1 MTVKNNDGIF
11 RVSDDDD
18 DDDDDG
24 IMMVSVIP
32 NNISSDQDDENI
44 KITHDNQ
51 NQNNPRTIIR
61 TQTTQTQTQT
71 RKCSTITS
79 KICILF
85 FFALASLPFISISF
99 SVDTIYSCKFLSY
112 RDITSTTARE
122 VFMEAFLNNNK
133 NNNLNINNNLNNL
146 NNSDY
151 VENNNLKSGGWVYR
165 QDPGGNLSSLSSSV
179 GSSSSSFGKFFKQD
193 PMCVVHRD
201 QLHNFKSF
209 FDNYSNYNDY
219 IKDES
224 SLSSSD
230 SSRKIDIW
238 ILARYCSI
246 IAPYIGI
253 LGIIQLL
260 YLTFNYHCGGGINNK
275 FATKRSKF
283 LLFITY
289 VIASVF
295 QFSAFTIMIA
305 SPQLLSFIINDEVT
319 QEQFCSFS
327 FSSTIESTSRNNNSI
342 ICRFDSGA
350 WLSPGAGIG
359 YFIIAFIT
367 LFIIPLLFYKTS
379 TSTSITTTGI
389 HSDSDNNNKVCCGLW

>member
-11 RVSDDDD
+11 
-18 DDDDDG
+18 
-24 IMMVSVIP
+24 P
-32 NNISSDQDDENI
+32 
-44 KITHDNQ
+44 
-51 NQNNPRTIIR
+51 
-61 TQTTQTQTQT
+61 
-71 RKCSTITS
+71 
-79 KICILF
+79 
-85 FFALASLPFISISF
+85 
-99 SVDTIYSCKFLSY
+99 
-112 RDITSTTARE
+112 RE
-122 VFMEAFLNNNK
+122 VFMEAFLNNDK

-151 VENNNLKSGGWVYR
+151 VENNNLKSGG
-165 QDPGGNLSSLSSSV
+165 
-179 GSSSSSFGKFFKQD
+179 
-193 PMCVVHRD
+193 
-201 QLHNFKSF
+201 
-209 FDNYSNYNDY
+209 NYNDY

-367 LFIIPLLFYKTS
+367 LFYYTIIIL
-379 TSTSITTTGI
+379 
-389 HSDSDNNNKVCCGLW
+389 